1 MASTLSPVYVTAV
14 PDALLTYT
22 LEDKVAVV
30 QMDDGKANALSRG
43 MIDQLQAALVRAEGE
58 AGAVVLAGRP
68 ERFCA
73 GFDLRVMMSGPEHA
87 KDLLRA
93 GSELLMKLYGATIP
107 LVIACTGHALAGG
120 SLVVLTGDHRVGAK
134 GPFKIGL
141 NEVSIGMPVPVLA
154 MELARDRLLPTEL
167 TRATLL
173 AQIYDPEGALRAGYL
188 DALADP
194 GDVLTVARAEAT
206 RLAAL
211 GRMPFRATKTRLR
224 GKTIAHIL
232 SSLDADMRD
241 LMFPGS

>member
-1 MASTLSPVYVTAV
+1 MYPPRVA
-14 PDALLTYT
+14 DQLLTYI
-22 LEDKVAVV
+22 LDDKVAVV
-30 QMDDGKANALSRG
+30 QMDDGKANALSRA
-43 MIDQLQAALVRAEGE
+43 MIDQLQAAVARAESE
-58 AGAVVLAGRP
+58 AGAIVLAGRP

-73 GFDLRVMMSGPEHA
+73 GFDLRVMMSGPDHA

-93 GSELLMKLYGATIP
+93 GSELLMKLYGATVP

-120 SLVVLTGDHRVGAK
+120 ALVVLTGDHRIGAR
-134 GPFKIGL
+134 GPYRIGL

-154 MELARDRLLPTEL
+154 MELARDRLHPTEL

-173 AQIYDPEGALRAGYL
+173 AQIYDPDSALRAGYL

-194 GDVLTVARAEAT
+194 AELLAAAKT
-206 RLAAL
+206 EAARLAGL

-224 GKTIAHIL
+224 GRTIQHIL

-241 LMFPGS
+241 LMFPGG